1 MRQKFFFLLAGMLVT
16 ASAGCRCANNR
27 QASVAPQPL
36 PFQFSDH
43 RQNDRGGY
51 YKEQMTIT
59 REGGHHDRSKST
71 HTGGNNVGGGESC
84 PPEVNGGMVVPHQ
97 PTPSTGGVPTITT
110 PPTMIPSPGIPVPGK

>member
-1 MRQKFFFLLAGMLVT
+1 MRQKSFILLAGMLVT

-36 PFQFSDH
+36 PYQFSDH

-71 HTGGNNVGGGESC
+71 NSGGNNLGGVGDNC
-84 PPEVNGGMVVPHQ
+84 PPEVNGGVIVPNN
-97 PTPSTGGVPTITT
+97 PTPSTGGVPTITA
-110 PPTMIPSPGIPVPGK
+110 PPTIPSPGIPAPGK